1 MSFLRKILLLNLVI
15 SSAYGQI
22 NFEHLTTAD
31 GLSQS
36 NVWQVIQDKNGFF
49 WFATSDGLNRFDGY
63 DFKVFRHEL
72 DNPNSLPI
80 NDITN
85 VFADHKND
93 IWVSTR
99 NNKVCR
105 LNEDGKTFEQ
115 ISFKIDDH
123 EIQNLSVLAFEESD
137 GKLWIATIP
146 FGLFYYDYEKQEI
159 FRSEIPNFRKPI
171 TALLKDEQD
180 LIWVG
185 NTNGEIMIYNPV
197 SQAVSKFKI
206 PRALESKD
214 FHNSI
219 NFIKKDSRGRIWVGT
234 AGRGLFEFNI
244 QSKNFRQELLD
255 PNLYETVNLIT
266 DLIED
271 HDQNLWVLT
280 DYGAYF
286 YPNGESERKIYILP
300 DTDNEKGLSTHALK
314 RGICD
319 RDGNI
324 VIGTWQGGVNIKYA
338 ETEKFNSF
346 RHQPFNPQS
355 LLTDRVTALAHD
367 DEDKIWVSS
376 TKGLTVISKN
386 RKHFDRY
393 TTENSGLPANDINAI
408 LATENGNI
416 IISTWTEGFSV
427 YETEKRR
434 FVPYKLEGSKSVKTF
449 ARAGNGK
456 IWIGT
461 MQRELYLFDEN
472 KKTVEK
478 VVHNTLEKILK
489 EYDVN
494 LLFQDSYHNLWIGTY
509 ISGLVKWNLK
519 TNDVKVF
526 TADEK
531 IGSLPCNAISAM
543 HEDLQKRIW
552 IGTSGCGLLLF
563 DPKSQT
569 FQSKNIKDGLINN
582 NVASILEDRQQN
594 LWIGTNSGMSL
605 YDPFSEKFENY
616 NQSDGLI
623 GQEFVK
629 EAATQLPNGDLAFGN
644 MQGMVVFKPEQ
655 VRKKTSAP
663 NLFLTDLKIFNES
676 IDPKSTYAPT
686 NVDMTRATELVFSPF
701 QNIFTIEYTALSFHP
716 YHNIKY
722 AYKLSGFDTDWNYV
736 GGQRT
741 APYSNL
747 TEGTYT
753 FMVKAAEGNSPWSE
767 PKVVKI
773 TILPPWYRSWWA
785 YSLYTILFLGA
796 IIIWRQNILV
806 RERLKADIRIKQLET
821 EAIKALDDTKSNFF
835 TNISHEFRTPLTLIL
850 TPLDKLINDK
860 SQKSQARHQF
870 LVMQRNAQRLLRLI
884 NQILD
889 LSKVESQSLKP
900 QITQNDIVAFI
911 KRIVEYFEDLAK
923 SKKIS
928 FSFYSNLESYQ
939 GYFDADIVEKVIYNL
954 LSNAFKFTNEDG
966 SIKVKV
972 TVNEVSQA
980 LSFQIEDSGIGISKE
995 DMAHLFER
1003 FYQAQGETKEK
1014 KTGSG
1019 IGLTLTKELVDLHL
1033 GTIKVESNEGV
1044 GTMFH
1049 VQLPMAALAYPEDWL
1064 NAAKDQNVPQLKT
1077 VKHSIETTQS
1087 SDVYTNTLKPLLLI
1101 VEDNEEL
1108 RQYLQECFLEDY
1120 RVITAENGKKG
1131 IEKAK
1136 SEVPDMIISDWLM
1149 PEMDGIELCKA
1160 IRKSEKT
1167 SHIPFLLLT
1176 SRSANT
1182 SQIEA
1187 FDMGIDDYI
1196 TKPFNL
1202 NILETKV
1209 KSLIKNRQLLRD
1221 KWSKKILA
1229 SPSEIEL
1236 PVMEEQFIQKAV
1248 GFIEANIDD
1257 ANFDSEQLELAMNMS
1272 RMQFYRKLKAIM
1284 NLSGTEFIRQVRLK
1298 RAIQL
1303 MDTGHFNVSEIA
1315 WKVGFNDPSYFS
1327 RCFKKEFRV
1336 SPLKYRTEGKKA

>member
-1 MSFLRKILLLNLVI
+1 MKKVLLLNLLL
-15 SSAYGQI
+15 STAYAQI
-22 NFEHLTTAD
+22 DFKHLTTAD

-36 NVWQVIQDKNGFF
+36 NVWQVIQDKKGFF

-85 VFADHKND
+85 VFADSKNS

-99 NNKVCR
+99 NNKLCR
-105 LNEDGKTFEQ
+105 LNADGKTFQ
-115 ISFKIDDH
+115 QHSISIGGN
-123 EIQNLSVLAFEESD
+123 EVENLSISTFAESE
-137 GKLWIATIP
+137 GKLWIGTME
-146 FGLFYYDYEKQEI
+146 FGLFYYDYQTQEI
-159 FRSEIPNFRKPI
+159 DRAKVPSLRKSV
-171 TALLKDEQD
+171 TALFKDEQD
-180 LIWVG
+180 LMWVG
-185 NTNGEIMIYNPV
+185 NKQGEVMIYNPT
-197 SQAVSKFKI
+197 SKAISTFKI
-206 PRALESKD
+206 PKESSKKP
-214 FHNSI
+214 FHYSI
-219 NFIKKDSRGRIWVGT
+219 TFIKKDSQGRIWVGT
-234 AGRGLFEFNI
+234 AGSGLFEFNI
-244 QSKNFRQELLD
+244 QTKIFRQELLD

-271 HDQNLWVLT
+271 HDRNLWILT
-280 DYGAYF
+280 DYGAFF
-286 YPNGESERKIYILP
+286 YPNGDSSKKVYLFPNP
-300 DTDNEKGLSTHALK
+300 DNDKALSTHALK

-324 VIGTWQGGVNIKYA
+324 VIGTWQGGINIKYA

-346 RHQPFNPQS
+346 RHQPFNAQS

-367 DEDKIWVSS
+367 EADNIWVSS
-376 TKGLTVISKN
+376 TKGLTIISKN
-386 RKHFDRY
+386 RKDFQRY
-393 TTENSGLPANDINAI
+393 TTENSTLPSNDINDL
-408 LATENGNI
+408 LATKNGNI
-416 IISTWTEGFSV
+416 LISTWTEGFSL
-427 YETEKRR
+427 YETSSGK
-434 FVPYKLEGSKSVKTF
+434 FIPFKLKGSKSVKTF
-449 ARAGNGK
+449 ARAGDGK
-456 IWIGT
+456 VWIGT
-461 MQRELYLFDEN
+461 MERELYLFDEN
-472 KKTVEK
+472 TKLVER
-478 VVHNTLEKILK
+478 VTHTTLVKILK
-489 EYDVN
+489 EYDIN
-494 LLFQDSYHNLWIGTY
+494 LLYEDSNNNLWIGTY
-509 ISGLVKWNLK
+509 ISGLVRWNLK
-519 TNDVKVF
+519 TDEVKIF

-531 IGSLPCNAISAM
+531 VGSLPCNAISTM

-563 DPKSQT
+563 DQKTET
-569 FQSKNIKDGLINN
+569 FQTHNKQNGLINN
-582 NVASILEDRQQN
+582 NVSSILEDRQQN
-594 LWIGTNSGMSL
+594 LWIATNSGMSR

-616 NQSDGLI
+616 NQSDGLV
-623 GQEFVK
+623 GHEFVK
-629 EAATQLPNGDLAFGN
+629 EAASQLPNGDLAFGN

-655 VRKKTSAP
+655 VRKITSAP
-663 NLFLTDLKIFNES
+663 NPYLTDLKIFNES
-676 IDPKSTYAPT
+676 IDQGSSSAPT
-686 NVDMTRATELVFSPF
+686 KLDMTQATELVFTPS
-701 QNIFTIEYTALSFHP
+701 QNIFSIEYTALSFHP

-736 GGQRT
+736 GAQRT

-753 FMVKAAEGNSPWSE
+753 FMVKAAEGNSPWS
-767 PKVVKI
+767 KAKMVKI

-785 YSLYTILFLGA
+785 YGLYTILFLAA
-796 IIIWRQNILV
+796 IVAWRQNILV
-806 RERLKADIRIKQLET
+806 RERLKADIRIKQLEA

-850 TPLDKLINDK
+850 TPLDKLINDR
-860 SQKSQARHQF
+860 SQKSQVKHQF

-889 LSKVESQSLKP
+889 LSKVESHSLKP
-900 QITQNDIVAFI
+900 EITQNDIIAFLN
-911 KRIVEYFEDLAK
+911 RIVEYFEDLAK
-923 SKKIS
+923 NKNITLT
-928 FSFYSNLESYQ
+928 FQSNVASHQ
-939 GYFDADIVEKVIYNL
+939 GYFDADIVEKIIYNL
-954 LSNAFKFTNEDG
+954 LSNAFKFTDG
-966 SIKVKV
+966 NGDIKVKV
-972 TVNEVSQA
+972 NIDEVSHA
-980 LSFQIEDSGIGISKE
+980 LNFQIEDSGIGISRE
-995 DMAHLFER
+995 DMSHLFER
-1003 FYQAQGETKEK
+1003 FYQAQGETKQK

-1019 IGLTLTKELVDLHL
+1019 IGLALTNELVDLHL
-1033 GTIKVESNEGV
+1033 GSIKVESNEGV

-1049 VQLPMAALAYPEDWL
+1049 VQLPMAASAYPEDWL
-1064 NAAKDQNVPQLKT
+1064 NAAKDLDVPQLKT
-1077 VKHSIETTQS
+1077 VKHNIETTPS
-1087 SDVYTNTLKPLLLI
+1087 SEVIANTLKPLLLI

-1136 SEVPDMIISDWLM
+1136 SEVPDLVISDWLM
-1149 PEMDGIELCKA
+1149 PEMDGTEFCRA
-1160 IRKSEKT
+1160 IRKSENT

-1176 SRSANT
+1176 SKSAST

-1236 PVMEEQFIQKAV
+1236 PAMEEQFIQKAI
-1248 GFIEANIDD
+1248 GFIEENIDD

-1303 MDTGHFNVSEIA
+1303 MDSGHFNVSEIA
-1315 WKVGFNDPSYFS
+1315 WQVGFNDPSYFS
-1327 RCFKKEFRV
+1327 RCFKKEFGV
-1336 SPLKYRTEGKKA
+1336 SPLKYRKEGKDI